1 MAPDL
6 SRRTFL
12 AGAAAAGL
20 VTALPTRA
28 DADEYSPALVIGSG
42 FGGAVT
48 ALRLGRAGVGTIVI
62 ERGRQWPRSAFL
74 PVFSNEQLPD
84 GRAFWFKDVAR
95 FPSLLAETPIARYA
109 GVMDASW
116 AGNLE
121 VFRGAAVGGGSIVY
135 SGVSV
140 LPARKQFEA
149 IFPAALS
156 YDDFVGTWAPRV
168 KAMLGFSTVPSDLY
182 ASPTWTHAR
191 VWDAQARKAGF
202 TPRPLEVA
210 FDWPTCRQELALQS
224 RPSVTIG
231 ESNFGVANGGKSDL
245 TQNYLPAATATGK
258 VRIDA
263 LTVVSSI
270 AVDDDGRY
278 VVLARRIT
286 PTGGVV
292 ALKTYVTDR
301 LFLAGGSMGT
311 SELLVRAR
319 DTDAMPRL
327 GAEIGQGWGTNGDTV
342 AFRSLN
348 GLTGVAQAGPSPSGF
363 HDDSVGV
370 PTTVESWFIPHPV
383 ENTGLATLGIGVD
396 LTHRGT
402 FSYDSAADRV
412 DLHWDTAWDQEVV
425 ETHRR
430 INARI
435 AEVSGAVAGYPG
447 FRPEVVADFT
457 AHPLGGAVIGRA
469 TDMFGR
475 VKGHRGL
482 YVNDGALIPGST
494 GGANPSLPIAALAER
509 NMARIIAQDF

>member
-1 MAPDL
+1 MSPDL
-6 SRRTFL
+6 TRRTLL

-20 VTALPTRA
+20 ATAVASRA
-28 DADEYSPALVIGSG
+28 EADEYSPALVIGSG

-48 ALRLGRAGVGTIVI
+48 ALRLGQAGVRTVVL
-62 ERGRQWPRSAFL
+62 ERGRQWPVSAFL
-74 PVFSNEQLPD
+74 PVFSNEQVPD

-95 FPSLLAETPIARYA
+95 FVSLLAETPINRYA

-121 VFRGAAVGGGSIVY
+121 VFRGAAVGGGSVVY

-140 LPARKQFEA
+140 LPPRRHFEA

-156 YDDFVGTWAPRV
+156 YDDFVRTWAPRV
-168 KAMLGFSTVPSDLY
+168 QAMLGFSPVPADLY
-182 ASPTWTHAR
+182 GSLTWTHAR

-202 TPRPLEVA
+202 DPTPHPVNFRWSTV
-210 FDWPTCRQELALQS
+210 RRELSLQA
-224 RPSVTIG
+224 RPSVILG
-231 ESNFGVANGGKSDL
+231 ECNFGVANGAKSDL

-263 LTVVSSI
+263 LTVVTSI

-278 VVLARRIT
+278 VVQARRIT
-286 PTGGVV
+286 PTGGLV
-292 ALKTYVTDR
+292 AIKTYVTDR

-319 DTDAMPRL
+319 DTGAMPGL
-327 GAEIGQGWGTNGDTV
+327 GAEIGRGWGTNGDTIG
-342 AFRSLN
+342 FRSLN
-348 GLTGVAQAGPSPSGF
+348 GLTGVAQAGPSPTGF
-363 HDDSVGV
+363 HDTGFGV
-370 PTTVESWFIPHPV
+370 PTTAQSWFIPHPL
-383 ENTGLATLGIGVD
+383 ENTGLATLGMAVD

-402 FSYDSAADRV
+402 FSFDTAADRV
-412 DLHWDTAWDQEVV
+412 DLHWDSAWDEELVD
-425 ETHRR
+425 THRR

-435 AEVSGAVAGYPG
+435 AEASGALTGYPG
-447 FRPEVVADFT
+447 FRPDVVSDFT

-469 TDMFGR
+469 TDLYGR

-494 GGANPSLPIAALAER
+494 GGANPSLSIAALAER